1 MSLST
6 AKHTK
11 GAKRTMSAYTPCAL
25 RFYTSS
31 TARGRY
37 THSRPWGDAT
47 LTRGRERRERSSASA
62 LQHPP
67 TETRPPGEK
76 SSPVADRSQEEH
88 NEGAWGL
95 GYGPVRL
102 KELGLKE
109 AAAAAGCLLR
119 SHITCRTTPPDISK
133 RIVIYLCYF
142 ISSDVSRARLRKSS

>member
-1 MSLST
+1 MRFVWTWRHTRAGQAHARKDARGGDTQRDNRFIKPHTATT

-11 GAKRTMSAYTPCAL
+11 GAKRTMSVYTPCAL

-37 THSRPWGDAT
+37 THSRQRGDVT
-47 LTRGRERRERSSASA
+47 LTRGRGRRERSSASA

-76 SSPVADRSQEEH
+76 SSPVANRSQEEH

-109 AAAAAGCLLR
+109 AAER
-119 SHITCRTTPPDISK
+119 SYMS
-133 RIVIYLCYF
+133 
-142 ISSDVSRARLRKSS
+142 